1 MAVLRSPDSRLRLD
15 VDLLGAGHGRS
26 ACGMPAIRLTFDRR
40 VIFNWSPIIVGIGG
54 KVVPKGKWHL
64 RQMKEPG
71 ERCSALAGEKAADG
85 AVRELSFEIV
95 TVDQTGDIGSVSFR
109 CADGGLACSSTPAAS
124 TEFRMPRGTQG
135 IVADPAAP
143 EGFVVLTAREALVR
157 ERGGATLLFPHG
169 KCAALALRD
178 NGWLLVVGDRPAD
191 LPANRVRGL
200 LAAGG
205 GTACR
210 RAHCIP
216 PRAAMSPTAAA
227 TPAVFNST
235 VPFVV
240 TPTKLEPQPLRWAPP
255 GLRGVTKPH
264 ARALARIRALK
275 WDDADVHWL
284 RCEIGEYLLVAR
296 RTSGGG
302 WAISA
307 LTARARDWTVWL
319 PFLAPDVAYL
329 AVWHHD
335 PPPGK
340 PCYQPLPR
348 RFDVNS
354 RPLIHMAEAGGFTL
368 DLAPGEP
375 PVPACSQS

>member
-15 VDLLGAGHGRS
+15 VDLRGAGHGRA

-40 VIFNWSPIIVGIGG
+40 VIFNWSPITVGIGG
-54 KVVPKGKWHL
+54 KEVPKGNWRL
-64 RQMKEPG
+64 RQTAEPI
-71 ERCSALAGEKAADG
+71 ESSAALAGEETDDGIVRKLGLEFVAADST
-85 AVRELSFEIV
+85 A
-95 TVDQTGDIGSVSFR
+95 DIMSVSFR
-109 CADGGLACSSTPAAS
+109 CADGGLACSITPAAS

-178 NGWLLVVGDRPAD
+178 NGWLLVIGDRPAD

-205 GTACR
+205 GSAVR
-210 RAHCIP
+210 RAHGIP
-216 PRAAMSPTAAA
+216 PRAAMAPTAAA
-227 TPAVFNST
+227 TPAAFNCT

-240 TPTKLEPQPLRWAPP
+240 TPTQLAPQPLSWAPP
-255 GLRGVTKPH
+255 GLRSVTKPH

-284 RCEIGEYLLVAR
+284 RGELGEYLLVAR

-319 PFLAPDVAYL
+319 PFLAPGVAYR

-335 PPPGK
+335 PPPAK

-348 RFDVNS
+348 RFGVDS

-368 DLAPGEP
+368 DLAPVEP
-375 PVPACSQS
+375 RVLALSRS